1 MENSKKEITAVSTIY
16 FIRSNTRPNYIRA
29 FKTDHTGL
37 KEITHHISKILNI
50 KTSGMYLIGPKKETI
65 KTLANLIKD
74 TCGKLMMYEDL
85 G

>member
-1 MENSKKEITAVSTIY
+1 MENYKKEITAVSTLY
-16 FIRSNTRPNYIRA
+16 FIRSNAKPNYIRA

-37 KEITHHISKILNI
+37 KEITYYISKILDI
-50 KTSGMYLIGPKKETI
+50 EMSEMYLIGPEKKTIETV
-65 KTLANLIKD
+65 ANLIKE

>member
-1 MENSKKEITAVSTIY
+1 MENSKKEITAISTIY
-16 FIRSNTRPNYIRA
+16 FIRSNTKPNYIRA

-37 KEITHHISKILNI
+37 KEITYHISKILNI
-50 KTSGMYLIGPKKETI
+50 KTSGMFIIGPKKETI
-65 KTLANLIKD
+65 ETVAKLLLE

>member
-1 MENSKKEITAVSTIY
+1 MENSKKEITAISTIY
-16 FIRSNTRPNYIRA
+16 FIRSNTKPNYIRA

-37 KEITHHISKILNI
+37 KEITYHISKILSI
-50 KTSGMYLIGPKKETI
+50 KTSGMFIIGPEKETLETVA
-65 KTLANLIKD
+65 KLLKE

>member
-16 FIRSNTRPNYIRA
+16 FIRSNTKPNYIRA

-37 KEITHHISKILNI
+37 KEITNHISKILNI
-50 KTSGMYLIGPKKETI
+50 ETSGMYLIGPKKDTIETVA
-65 KTLANLIKD
+65 KLIKE